1 MPLTVQVGAG
11 PFSFRSACL
20 LPHYLFSRSGNTKN
34 TGAFLSAQPQ
44 FKILGCFYAMGRY
57 RGHTVSSA
65 LLYTNSLGRA
75 QILSL
80 PLAKA
85 SSLVFGGYWG
95 HVLNLRFWRHRCL
108 NTFICTEARAR
119 KALSRTKT
127 TFQTEVYNRPLEGL
141 SPPPD
146 KKAAEIP

>member
-11 PFSFRSACL
+11 PFSFQSACL

-34 TGAFLSAQPQ
+34 TVAFLSAQPQ
-44 FKILGCFYAMGRY
+44 FKILGCFYAMSRY

-85 SSLVFGGYWG
+85 SSLVFGRYWG

-108 NTFICTEARAR
+108 NASYAQRQGPEKPSAEPKPHSKPKFITGRL
-119 KALSRTKT
+119 K
-127 TFQTEVYNRPLEGL
+127 V
-141 SPPPD
+141 
-146 KKAAEIP
+146 

>member
-20 LPHYLFSRSGNTKN
+20 LPHYLFPRSGNKKIPGLFYPRSHNLKTLVVLMLWAVTEATQFHPPCYIRTLLGGTN
-34 TGAFLSAQPQ
+34 TVPPVGKGVQSCLWWVLGSCPE
-44 FKILGCFYAMGRY
+44 FKILE
-57 RGHTVSSA
+57 T
-65 LLYTNSLGRA
+65 SLSQR
-75 QILSL
+75 
-80 PLAKA
+80 
-85 SSLVFGGYWG
+85 
-95 HVLNLRFWRHRCL
+95 
-108 NTFICTEARAR
+108 FICTEARAR

>member
-11 PFSFRSACL
+11 PFSFQSACL

-34 TGAFLSAQPQ
+34 TVAFLSAQPQ
-44 FKILGCFYAMGRY
+44 FKILGCFYAMSRY

-65 LLYTNSLGRA
+65 LLYTNSLGGTNTVPPVGKGV
-75 QILSL
+75 QSCLWWVLGSCPKFKILETSL
-80 PLAKA
+80 
-85 SSLVFGGYWG
+85 SQ
-95 HVLNLRFWRHRCL
+95 R
-108 NTFICTEARAR
+108 FICTEARAR